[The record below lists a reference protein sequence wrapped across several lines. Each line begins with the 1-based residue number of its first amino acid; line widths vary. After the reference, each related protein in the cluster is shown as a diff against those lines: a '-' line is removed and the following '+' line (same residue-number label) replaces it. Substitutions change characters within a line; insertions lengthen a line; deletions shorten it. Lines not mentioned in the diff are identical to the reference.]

1 MNDLV
6 WCQHDS
12 FVVVISFSSSSARL
26 VAVLFIITIIFAIN
40 ILIVVVVVNARKAK
54 SSPSSDDDVHYLRH
68 RHRLRHRRH
77 RICHRH
83 GHRHSH
89 SHCGVFASSIVCCV
103 TYSLFI
109 PGNSQKPNPFIV
121 IDEQYRAAFLAE
133 EKRFEMQAYHIINN
147 QLKIEFESKEKGKRQ
162 EMLAL
167 VMEETLKKH
176 EEVKDSIDIH
186 LQSVKDSIVKLISD
200 EPPVASSPLFPVTP
214 PEPFPAPQRCRT
226 RE

>member
-1 MNDLV
+1 M
-6 WCQHDS
+6 
-12 FVVVISFSSSSARL
+12 
-26 VAVLFIITIIFAIN
+26 
-40 ILIVVVVVNARKAK
+40 
-54 SSPSSDDDVHYLRH
+54 
-68 RHRLRHRRH
+68 
-77 RICHRH
+77 
-83 GHRHSH
+83 
-89 SHCGVFASSIVCCV
+89 
-103 TYSLFI
+103 

-200 EPPVASSPLFPVTP
+200 EPPVASSPLFPVTS
-214 PEPFPAPQRCRT
+214 PEPFPAPQCESQIPGSPVPTVLEGSQTSSPSFHSRLNPCT
-226 RE
+226 SVSSLSRE